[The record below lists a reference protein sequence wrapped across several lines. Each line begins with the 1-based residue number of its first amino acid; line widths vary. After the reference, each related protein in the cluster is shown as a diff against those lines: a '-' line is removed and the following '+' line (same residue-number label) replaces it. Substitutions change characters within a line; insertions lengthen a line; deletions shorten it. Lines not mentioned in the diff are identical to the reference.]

1 MDDRK
6 FWLETMFKIISPV
19 LNNLSSERLKV
30 EMPVEGQKDRIKF
43 SYLEAFGRTLSGI
56 APWLELNSKEVD
68 LDPIEK
74 KRLEEY
80 TKLARKSIKNAVDPD
95 SADYMVFADQI
106 RQPLVDTAF
115 LAQAVI
121 RAPIELWQK
130 LDSQTKKNLVKALKN
145 SRQIKPY
152 YCNWLLFSAMVE
164 AAFAL
169 IGEDYDSVRIDYAM
183 HKHQEWYLGDG
194 VYGDGPEFHFD
205 YYNSFVI
212 QPMMLD
218 IIRVMKDKD
227 PEIAAMEAEALSR
240 AQRYGEILEKMI
252 APDGSYPPIGRSITY
267 RFGVFQLLSQL
278 ALNKQLPES
287 LNPAQVRTALTA
299 VIKKVMSADNIFDQ
313 NGWLNIGFY
322 GHQPDLGEPY
332 INTGSL
338 YLISEVF
345 LVLGLDSNS
354 EFWSAPAEAWS
365 AKKIWSGINMRAD
378 HALKDKS

>member
-1 MDDRK
+1 MTERK
-6 FWLETMFKIISPV
+6 FWLENMFKITDPV
-19 LNNLSSERLKV
+19 LENLSQEKLKV
-30 EMPVEGQKDRIKF
+30 EMPVEGEDDRVKF

-68 LDPIEK
+68 LDSAEK
-74 KRLEEY
+74 KRLEKY
-80 TKLARKSIKNAVDPD
+80 TKLARKSIKNAVNPD

-121 RAPIELWQK
+121 RAPQELWQK
-130 LDSQTKKNLVKALKN
+130 LDQQTKNNLVKALKS
-145 SRQIKPY
+145 SRAIKPY

-164 AAFAL
+164 AALAFM
-169 IGEDYDSVRIDYAM
+169 GEDYDSVRIDYAM
-183 HKHQEWYLGDG
+183 REHLGWYLGDG

-218 IIRVMKDKD
+218 IIKVMKDKD
-227 PEIAAMEAEALSR
+227 PEIAEMEAEVLSR

-252 APDGSYPPIGRSITY
+252 AADGSYPPIGRSITY

-278 ALNKQLPES
+278 SLNEQLPES
-287 LNPAQVRTALTA
+287 LNPAQIRTALTA
-299 VIKKVMSADNIFDQ
+299 VIKKVMSAENVFDQ
-313 NGWLNIGFY
+313 NGWLNIGLY
-322 GHQPDLGEPY
+322 GNQPDLGEHY

-338 YLISEVF
+338 YLASEVF
-345 LVLGLDSNS
+345 LALGLDNSS

-365 AKKIWSGINMRAD
+365 AKKIWSGENLAAD
-378 HALKDKS
+378 HAL

>member
-1 MDDRK
+1 MTERK
-6 FWLETMFKIISPV
+6 FWLENMFKITDPV
-19 LNNLSSERLKV
+19 LENLSQEKLKV
-30 EMPVEGQKDRIKF
+30 EMPVEGEDDRVKF

-68 LDPIEK
+68 LDSEEK
-74 KRLEEY
+74 KRLEKY
-80 TKLARKSIKNAVDPD
+80 TKLARKSIKNAVNPD

-121 RAPIELWQK
+121 RAPQELWQK
-130 LDSQTKKNLVKALKN
+130 LDQQTKDNLVTALKS
-145 SRQIKPY
+145 SRAIKPY

-164 AAFAL
+164 AALAFME
-169 IGEDYDSVRIDYAM
+169 EDYDSVRIDYAM
-183 HKHQEWYLGDG
+183 REHLGWYLGDG

-218 IIRVMKDKD
+218 IIKVMKDKD
-227 PEIAAMEAEALSR
+227 PEIAEMEAEVLSR

-252 APDGSYPPIGRSITY
+252 AADGSYPPIGRSITY

-278 ALNKQLPES
+278 SLNEQLPES
-287 LNPAQVRTALTA
+287 LNPAQIRTALTA
-299 VIKKVMSADNIFDQ
+299 VIKKVMSAENVFDQ
-313 NGWLNIGFY
+313 NGWLNIGLY
-322 GHQPDLGEPY
+322 GNQPDLGEHY

-338 YLISEVF
+338 YLASEVF
-345 LVLGLDSNS
+345 LALGLDNSS

-365 AKKIWSGINMRAD
+365 AKKIWSGENLAAD
-378 HALKDKS
+378 HAL